1 LETRLTVPELGR
13 MTDYETRVL
22 AHNLRLRAAEILVK
36 AEAMSDADAESQ
48 MRDVVARYLLLAQ
61 RLEDESA

>member
-1 LETRLTVPELGR
+1 MGP
-13 MTDYETRVL
+13 MTDYETRAL

-36 AEAMSDADAESQ
+36 AEAMTDADAESQ

-61 RLEDESA
+61 RLEDDGA

>member
-1 LETRLTVPELGR
+1 

-61 RLEDESA
+61 RLEDDSA